1 MFFKGWFGIKSGVQ
15 FLDSNFF
22 VCVVEVLLFLFCSKI
37 ALRLLLAFPY
47 FYSLLPWVRSLSCG
61 FSVSLL
67 VFAVSSALAALG
79 RALGSRLLLFFLKG
93 AMLW

>member
-1 MFFKGWFGIKSGVQ
+1 VWG
-15 FLDSNFF
+15 
-22 VCVVEVLLFLFCSKI
+22 VEVLLFLFCSKI

-79 RALGSRLLLFFLKG
+79 L
-93 AMLW
+93 